1 MKMTNL
7 RRYYLWFFLICFI
20 MTLIMGVIAAL
31 LPQGV
36 GGIVTAVPYLVAVIA
51 VLFRFLKQE
60 KRAPSQQERKKLTLG
75 FSLIFWG
82 YNLLGVLLGLTIFSI
97 RDPEV
102 FQNFLLYLQQ
112 PQFISIILIMFLVLA
127 IPLYLITYWFY
138 GKQAQRMAAKMFESK

>member
-60 KRAPSQQERKKLTLG
+60 KRAPSQQERKKL
-75 FSLIFWG
+75 
-82 YNLLGVLLGLTIFSI
+82 
-97 RDPEV
+97 
-102 FQNFLLYLQQ
+102 
-112 PQFISIILIMFLVLA
+112 
-127 IPLYLITYWFY
+127 
-138 GKQAQRMAAKMFESK
+138 

>member
-1 MKMTNL
+1 
-7 RRYYLWFFLICFI
+7 

-60 KRAPSQQERKKLTLG
+60 NAHQANRSVKLTLG
-75 FSLIFWG
+75 FTLIFWG

-102 FQNFLLYLQQ
+102 FQNFVLYLQQ

>member
-1 MKMTNL
+1 MTNL

-82 YNLLGVLLGLTIFSI
+82 YNLLGVLVGLNIFSI

>member
-82 YNLLGVLLGLTIFSI
+82 YNLLGVLVGLTIFSI

-102 FQNFLLYLQQ
+102 FKNFVLYLQQ